1 MSEFQKPLQATF
13 AQEKF
18 NQKMTQTSTDFTNL
32 ILENLRA
39 IKLASDAYNE
49 SVNMI
54 KNISDCRFLNQV
66 SSMNESN
73 SSIAIFNTNEVILSN
88 KESQIGEGRL
98 NMNVM

>member
-1 MSEFQKPLQATF
+1 M
-13 AQEKF
+13 AQ
-18 NQKMTQTSTDFTNL
+18 TPTDFTNL

-54 KNISDCRFLNQV
+54 KNISDCGFLNQL
-66 SSMNESN
+66 SSVNESN

-88 KESQIGEGRL
+88 KESQLGEGGL
-98 NMNVM
+98 NMNNMH